1 MRLDE
6 IFKINMDL
14 VPYSQDMVTTH
25 ISNYK
30 VSHWD
35 VFYRTDDVI
44 IIESKP
50 DILGRIYYIP
60 FVKSLSPT
68 IDKFKDIVGDNME
81 PSGYVEFHRQR
92 ILMASDSKKTYE
104 CKTEVYTPHIRL
116 SDKLRGIG
124 IAKILYAHYI
134 DHGKSLVT
142 NNHTSAA
149 ASLWEKLG
157 YITFK
162 LPIKSQTKLQA
173 CEIDDPS
180 TVFKC
185 IFGKGRTLDKL

>member
-14 VPYSQDMVTTH
+14 VPYSQDMVTAH

-30 VSHWD
+30 VSHWAL
-35 VFYRTDDVI
+35 FYRTNDVV

-60 FVKSLSPT
+60 FIKSLSPT
-68 IDKFKDIVGDNME
+68 IDKFKDIVGDSME

-92 ILMASDSKKTYE
+92 ILITPDSKKTYE

-116 SDKLRGIG
+116 SNKLRGIG
-124 IAKILYAHYI
+124 IAKILYTYYI
-134 DHGKSLVT
+134 DDGKSLVT

-149 ASLWEKLG
+149 ASL
-157 YITFK
+157 
-162 LPIKSQTKLQA
+162 
-173 CEIDDPS
+173 CM
-180 TVFKC
+180 
-185 IFGKGRTLDKL
+185 GKTRIYNIQVAN